1 MSESAELF
9 DSEAGFRAAIDLT
22 LAAAQREVRIFDKN
36 LVRLGIEDAAHVAL
50 LGRFLAGGAH
60 RRVHIVLHD
69 TGPLESRSPRLLA
82 LIRQHNHVIGIR
94 KTPDHLRQI
103 SDCWVLA
110 DQDHGAIRFH
120 ADHPRG
126 RRITAWSAEIEPWWR
141 RFDELWEASEPC
153 SPGAVTGL

>member
-22 LAAAQREVRIFDKN
+22 LAAARREIRIFDHD
-36 LVRLGIEDAAHVAL
+36 LVRTGIEDAAHVAL
-50 LGRFLAGGAH
+50 LGRFLAAGSH
-60 RRVHIVLHD
+60 RRLRIVLHD
-69 TGPLESRSPRLLA
+69 TTSLERRSPRLLA
-82 LIRQHNHVIGIR
+82 LIRQHHSAIEVR
-94 KTPDHLRQI
+94 KAPEHLRQLT
-103 SDCWVLA
+103 DCWVLA
-110 DQDHGAIRFH
+110 DQDHGALRFH

-126 RRITAWSAEIEPWWR
+126 KLIAAWPAEIGPWWQ